1 MLHLHCVRDRRRSQ
15 ASITSAI
22 DNNTYTPRYVSARQ
36 RRCAA
41 PASSV
46 PTSATDTPQSH
57 SCHGDS
63 VASSSSPSAAASTI
77 RTHVSELSATDD
89 VDEISRPIAPPD
101 RDEVGNN
108 GCVGERYWDASRT
121 SPSPSAAL

>member
-1 MLHLHCVRDRRRSQ
+1 MLDCVRDRRRSK
-15 ASITSAI
+15 ASITSAM
-22 DNNTYTPRYVSARQ
+22 NNNAYTPRYVSARQ

-57 SCHGDS
+57 SCHGGS
-63 VASSSSPSAAASTI
+63 VALSSPPSAAASTI
-77 RTHVSELSATDD
+77 RTRVSELSATDD
-89 VDEISRPIAPPD
+89 VDEISRPTAPKDP
-101 RDEVGNN
+101 DEVGNN
-108 GCVGERYWDASRT
+108 GCIGESYWDVSKT